1 MNGLGHKRDECVDHV
16 LVFGSKVARSQR
28 WPELAQRSAF
38 VNVGD
43 AVVVGLGSDGTLSL
57 CVTLASLGRRSST
70 TRERSTRCYSATSG
84 CVVAS
89 RSRVAGSDHRSE
101 ASTGRLSREASFV
114 RNGMRAPTKGQ
125 ENDGAAV
132 FAKPVTDWM
141 SDWDW
146 LDDQWGSDAI
156 DIWNA
161 VRAVT
166 PMAMTERYGRALI
179 PVTME
184 AVSAIGKDTENF
196 SSQWVSVAQ
205 PDAIRRPAP
214 PITSDPPHHQGHRRL
229 LLPSFS
235 PKKIEPMEVELREF
249 CRGLIADLD
258 GRDMADAAAECSQHI
273 PVHGIAQ
280 MIGVPD
286 SDAPVFRDWI
296 YRNFQLARVTTG
308 SARRSPPTC
317 GRTSSSCSARV
328 KPSRKMTSPRL
339 SLKLRAMENRSIE
352 SCSSAICSF

>member
-132 FAKPVTDWM
+132 
-141 SDWDW
+141 
-146 LDDQWGSDAI
+146 
-156 DIWNA
+156 
-161 VRAVT
+161 RAVT

-249 CRGLIADLD
+249 CLGLIADLD
-258 GRDMADAAAECSQHI
+258 GRDMADAAAECSQHV